1 MKTIKYILASFVL
14 LAGMTSCVGDLNIEI
29 PLDPNLN
36 TADKALTTPENYE
49 ALLASIYTG
58 FATHG
63 YGGQNGGPSISGL
76 DGGTSQYLRGRHYL
90 NGHPTDEIVCGWNDP
105 GVPDMYP
112 MTWTVDN
119 VVIASFYYRICHQV
133 SLANEFIRQANAA
146 TIDLPEKARWIAEAR
161 ALRAYCWLDGIDNFG
176 NMPFADETSVV
187 GAKGPDQIKRA
198 DLFDYV
204 ESECKALL
212 EGNDLYDYNDKNTP
226 YGRVN
231 KGFVAM
237 VLAKLYLNAEVY
249 VGKKMYQECANVL
262 AALDGKYAL
271 HTKTNGT
278 KYNAFQELFL
288 ADNHK
293 CTEEIIFAVQA
304 DANNTTSWG
313 ATQYLVFGFVGGE
326 MDPEEFGISSGWG
339 GPRSTPEYYKKFVDK
354 DARYLFHTEGQT
366 IEIEDPSQFKYG
378 PAYTKFR
385 NMNSDGT
392 PGQLKGCVD
401 TDFPLFRYADALL
414 MKAECELKGATG
426 ANGLDA
432 MNTVRARAG
441 LEPVKALNTSDLL
454 DERARELALEGWRRS
469 DLIRFGKFTS
479 GYNWSWKGGVKA
491 GKDMP
496 DHLALFPI
504 PQSDRNSNPK
514 LEQNKGY

>member
-1 MKTIKYILASFVL
+1 MKTMKYILASFVL
-14 LAGMTSCVGDLNIEI
+14 MAGMSSCVGDLNIDS

-36 TADKALTTPENYE
+36 TADKALTTVENYE
-49 ALLASIYTG
+49 ALLAPIYTG
-58 FATHG
+58 FATSG
-63 YGGQNGGPSISGL
+63 YEGANGGASISGL

-112 MTWTVDN
+112 MAWTVDN
-119 VVIASFYYRICHQV
+119 VVVASFYYRICHQV

-176 NMPFADETSVV
+176 NMPFADETFVV
-187 GAKGPDQIKRA
+187 GATGPDQIKRA
-198 DLFDYV
+198 DLFNYI

-212 EGNDLYDYNDKNTP
+212 EGSDLYDYAEGP

-237 VLAKLYLNAEVY
+237 TLAKLYLNAEVY
-249 VGKKMYQECANVL
+249 IGKAMYQECADVL
-262 AALDGKYAL
+262 AALDGKYSL
-271 HTKTNGT
+271 HTKANGT
-278 KYNAFQELFL
+278 KYSAFQDLFL

-293 CTEEIIFAVQA
+293 CTDEIIFSVQQDAV
-304 DANNTTSWG
+304 NTTSWG
-313 ATQYLVFGFVGGE
+313 ATQYLVFGFVGGT
-326 MDPEEFGISSGWG
+326 MDPKEFGISSGWG
-339 GPRSTPEYYKKFVDK
+339 GPRSTPEYYNKFTEK
-354 DARYLFHTEGQT
+354 DARNLFHTEGQES
-366 IEIEDPSQFKYG
+366 IEIEDPGQFKFG
-378 PAYTKFR
+378 AAYAKFR

-392 PGQLKGCVD
+392 PGQLEGFVD

-426 ANGLDA
+426 VNGLA
-432 MNTVRARAG
+432 AFNAVRERAG
-441 LEPVKALNTSDLL
+441 VAPVKALNANDLL

-469 DLIRFGKFTS
+469 DLIRFGKFTE
-479 GYNWSWKGGVKA
+479 GYNWSWKGGVKG

-496 DHLALFPI
+496 SHLALFPI
-504 PQSDRNSNPK
+504 PQSDRNSNSK
-514 LEQNKGY
+514 LEQNPGY